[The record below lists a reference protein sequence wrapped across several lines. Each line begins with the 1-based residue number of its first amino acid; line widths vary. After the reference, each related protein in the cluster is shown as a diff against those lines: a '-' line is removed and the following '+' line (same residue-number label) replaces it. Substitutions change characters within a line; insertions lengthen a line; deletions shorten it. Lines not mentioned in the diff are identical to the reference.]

1 MSILYKYL
9 FKTDVL
15 MFKSGEIIMVAGQG
29 TCDVSPEYN
38 ELHHEK
44 TRFLQ
49 MRKQRRRS
57 AVQLLQYLHS

>member
-29 TCDVSPEYN
+29 TCDVSPEY